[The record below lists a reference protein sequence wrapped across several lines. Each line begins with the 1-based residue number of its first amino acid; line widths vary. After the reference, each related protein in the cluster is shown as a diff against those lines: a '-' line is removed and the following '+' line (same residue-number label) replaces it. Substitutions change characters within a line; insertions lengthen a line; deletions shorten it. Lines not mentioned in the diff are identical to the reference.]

1 MEGKFF
7 IWANNITFHKISA
20 LKKITSLFAAMLFT
34 MLAHS
39 QVALNFC
46 TFVNS
51 NTEECVFDNTKFI
64 TTPDSTHGRI
74 FMMVRSVDTFGTTN
88 LMYKLYAIDRFG
100 AEVYLNTVIQNVQPD
115 WKNSWQPA
123 VFVSPGKYMVKVY
136 KDETH
141 MLISR
146 GFEFFN
152 N

>member
-1 MEGKFF
+1 M
-7 IWANNITFHKISA
+7 
-20 LKKITSLFAAMLFT
+20 KKILSSLAIMLFA

-51 NTEECVFDNTKFI
+51 TTEECVFDNTKFI
-64 TTPDSTHGRI
+64 TTPDSTHGKI
-74 FMMVRSVDTFGTTN
+74 FMMLRSVDTFGTTN

-100 AEVYLNTVIQNVQPD
+100 AEVYLNTVTQNVQPD

-123 VFVSPGKYMVKVY
+123 VFISPGKYIVKVF

-141 MLISR
+141 MMISR